1 MTCVAIIGSTEEG
14 AVDPI
19 LGLYHLRQQ
28 FRMRVN
34 YSSYVL
40 VCFSCP
46 FINNFFSFLLLF
58 VNLECNKIS
67 SNLGIVYKILP
78 ENYLKIALNKV

>member
-1 MTCVAIIGSTEEG
+1 MFYLELSKKLEHFLINKIPLMTCVAIIGTTEEG

-34 YSSYVL
+34 DHSHV
-40 VCFSCP
+40 F
-46 FINNFFSFLLLF
+46 FISLIIRNFKRQKTFFQF
-58 VNLECNKIS
+58 MYPV
-67 SNLGIVYKILP
+67 
-78 ENYLKIALNKV
+78 

>member
-34 YSSYVL
+34 YHSYVL
-40 VCFSCP
+40 DYFHVHSLIFFYFSYY
-46 FINNFFSFLLLF
+46 S
-58 VNLECNKIS
+58 
-67 SNLGIVYKILP
+67 
-78 ENYLKIALNKV
+78 

>member
-34 YSSYVL
+34 YNSYVL

-46 FINNFFSFLLLF
+46 FINAFLISLIVRNFKRQQNFF
-58 VNLECNKIS
+58 
-67 SNLGIVYKILP
+67 
-78 ENYLKIALNKV
+78 